1 MYKNKKM
8 GKIMREEQTEVFE
21 DIIQESINRDKVIV
35 KTSVIGIVTNIF
47 LVIFKATIGL
57 LSNSIAVILDAVNNL
72 SDALSSVI
80 TIIGTKLANKL
91 PNKKHPL
98 GYGRIEYMSAMLVS
112 AIVLYAGIT
121 SMVESVKR
129 IFRPEAA
136 DYSIIS
142 LIIIAV
148 AVIVKIVLGKYVKA
162 KGEKVNSGAL
172 IASGADAMFD
182 AILSASVLASAIIY
196 FTTKVSLEAYVGVII
211 SGVIIKAGIG
221 MMLDTINDILGKRAD
236 AETTKKIKQL
246 LVEEPEV
253 RGAYDL
259 IIHNYGPNK
268 NLASVHLE
276 LPDTMTVEQ
285 VDTLTRKLQ
294 SKVYLQTGVVIAG
307 MGVYSYNTKNDES
320 AKIQNTILETIM
332 KHNWV
337 LQMHGFYADITKKE
351 IRFDVVMS
359 FEIDAKEGLKILND
373 EVTKLYPDYKI
384 QIIPDVDVSD

>member
-1 MYKNKKM
+1 MNK
-8 GKIMREEQTEVFE
+8 EQTEVAE
-21 DIIQESINRDKVIV
+21 NIIQESINRDKVIV
-35 KTSVIGIVTNIF
+35 KTSIIGIVTNIF
-47 LVIFKATIGL
+47 LVIFKATIGF

-91 PNKKHPL
+91 PDKKHPL

-129 IFRPEAA
+129 IFHPEAA
-136 DYSIIS
+136 DYSISS

-148 AVIVKIVLGKYVKA
+148 AVAVKIVLGKYVKA

-196 FTTKVSLEAYVGVII
+196 FTTKISLEAYVGVII

-221 MMLDTINDILGKRAD
+221 MMSDTINDILGKRAD
-236 AETTKKIKQL
+236 AETTQKIKQL

-268 NLASVHLE
+268 NLASVQLE

-285 VDTLTRKLQ
+285 VDVLTRKLQ
-294 SKVYLQTGVVIAG
+294 SKVYHQTGVVIAG

-359 FEIDAKEGLKILND
+359 FEIDAKEGIKILND
-373 EVTKLYPDYKI
+373 EVTKLYTEYKI
-384 QIIPDVDVSD
+384 QIIPDVDISD

>member
-1 MYKNKKM
+1 MNKENTIEEKNL
-8 GKIMREEQTEVFE
+8 
-21 DIIQESINRDKVIV
+21 IQEVTNRDTIIV
-35 KTSVIGIVTNIF
+35 KTSIIGIITNIF

-80 TIIGTKLANKL
+80 TIVGTKLANKL

-121 SMVESVKR
+121 SVIESIKR
-129 IFRPEAA
+129 IVHPEPA

-148 AVIVKIVLGKYVKA
+148 AVVVKVLLGKYVKIQG
-162 KGEKVNSGAL
+162 KKVNSGAL
-172 IASGADAMFD
+172 VASGSDAMFD
-182 AILSASVLASAIIY
+182 ALLSASVLISAIIY
-196 FTTKVSLEAYVGVII
+196 FTTKISLEAYVGVII
-211 SGVIIKAGIG
+211 STVIIKAGIE
-221 MMLDTINDILGKRAD
+221 MMKETLNDILGKRAD
-236 AETTKKIKQL
+236 TQTTKKIKQL

-285 VDTLTRKLQ
+285 VDILTRKLQ
-294 SKVYLQTGVVIAG
+294 TKVYHETGVILVG
-307 MGVYSYNTKNDES
+307 VGVYSYNTKNNEIS
-320 AKIQNTILETIM
+320 KIYNTIQETVM
-332 KHNWV
+332 AYNWV
-337 LQMHGFYADITKKE
+337 LQIHGFHVDIEKKE
-351 IRFDVVMS
+351 MRFDIVMS
-359 FEIDAKEGLKILND
+359 FEIEPKEGIKIIREKL
-373 EVTKLYPDYKI
+373 VTMYPEYKI
-384 QIIPDVDVSD
+384 QIIADVDISD

>member
-1 MYKNKKM
+1 MSK
-8 GKIMREEQTEVFE
+8 EQTEVTE
-21 DIIQESINRDKVIV
+21 NIIQESINRNKVIV

-121 SMVESVKR
+121 SVVESIKR
-129 IFRPEAA
+129 IIHPEPS

-148 AVIVKIVLGKYVKA
+148 AVVVKVLLGKYVKSQG
-162 KGEKVNSGAL
+162 KKVNSGAL

-211 SGVIIKAGIG
+211 SLVIIKAGIE
-221 MMLDTINDILGKRAD
+221 MMMDTLNDILGKRAD
-236 AETTKKIKQL
+236 AETTQKIKQL

-259 IIHNYGPNK
+259 IFHNYGPNK

-294 SKVYLQTGVVIAG
+294 NKVYHETGVILAG
-307 MGVYSYNTKNDES
+307 TGVYSYNTKNDEAS
-320 AKIQNTILETIM
+320 KIRNRVQEIVM
-332 KHNWV
+332 AYNWV
-337 LQMHGFYADITKKE
+337 LQMHGFYVDLSAKT
-351 IRFDVVMS
+351 IRFDIVMS
-359 FEIDAKEGLKILND
+359 FEIDAKEGLKIISEQLAKVYP
-373 EVTKLYPDYKI
+373 EYKL
-384 QIIPDVDVSD
+384 QIVPDVDVSD

>member
-1 MYKNKKM
+1 MNKEKAQVM
-8 GKIMREEQTEVFE
+8 ENIV
-21 DIIQESINRDKVIV
+21 QESINRDKVIV
-35 KTSVIGIVTNIF
+35 KTSIIGIVTNIF

-121 SMVESVKR
+121 SVIESIKR
-129 IFRPEAA
+129 IIHPEPS

-148 AVIVKIVLGKYVKA
+148 AVVVKVLLGKYVKSQG
-162 KGEKVNSGAL
+162 KKVNSGAL

-196 FTTKVSLEAYVGVII
+196 FTTEISLEAYVGVII
-211 SGVIIKAGIG
+211 SGVIIRAGIE
-221 MMLDTINDILGKRAD
+221 MMMDTLNDILGKRAD
-236 AETTKKIKQL
+236 AEITKKIKQL

-285 VDTLTRKLQ
+285 VDVLTRKLQ
-294 SKVYLQTGVVIAG
+294 TKVYHETGVILAG
-307 MGVYSYNTKNDES
+307 TGVYSYNTKNDEAS
-320 AKIQNTILETIM
+320 KIRNKVQETVM
-332 KHNWV
+332 AYDWV
-337 LQMHGFYADITKKE
+337 LQMHGFYADIPAKT
-351 IRFDVVMS
+351 IRFDIVMS
-359 FEIDAKEGLKILND
+359 FEIEVKEGLKIINEQLAK
-373 EVTKLYPDYKI
+373 TYPEYKF
-384 QIIPDVDVSD
+384 QIVPDVDVSD

>member
-1 MYKNKKM
+1 MNKEKAQVT
-8 GKIMREEQTEVFE
+8 GNIV
-21 DIIQESINRDKVIV
+21 QETINRDKIIV
-35 KTSVIGIVTNIF
+35 KTSIIGIVTNIF

-121 SMVESVKR
+121 SVVESVKR
-129 IFRPEAA
+129 IIHPEPS

-148 AVIVKIVLGKYVKA
+148 AVVVKVLLGKYVKSQG
-162 KGEKVNSGAL
+162 KKVNSGAL

-221 MMLDTINDILGKRAD
+221 MMSDTINDILGKRAD
-236 AETTKKIKQL
+236 TETTKKIKQL

-294 SKVYLQTGVVIAG
+294 SKVYRQTGVVIAG

-373 EVTKLYPDYKI
+373 EVKKLYSDYRI
-384 QIIPDVDVSD
+384 NIVPDVDVSD

>member
-1 MYKNKKM
+1 MSK
-8 GKIMREEQTEVFE
+8 EQTEVSE
-21 DIIQESINRDKVIV
+21 NIIQESINRDKVIV

-91 PNKKHPL
+91 PDKKHPL

-148 AVIVKIVLGKYVKA
+148 AVAVKIVLGKYVKA

-172 IASGADAMFD
+172 VASGADAMFD

-221 MMLDTINDILGKRAD
+221 MMSDTINDILGKRAD
-236 AETTKKIKQL
+236 AETTQKIKQL

-285 VDTLTRKLQ
+285 VDVLTRKLQ
-294 SKVYLQTGVVIAG
+294 SKVYHQTGVVIAG

-359 FEIDAKEGLKILND
+359 FEIDAKEGIKILND
-373 EVTKLYPDYKI
+373 EVTKLYTEYKI
-384 QIIPDVDVSD
+384 QIIPDVDISD